1 MDGQLRV
8 SLQAGGLN
16 DCIRRDADL
25 FLKIKRIKT
34 PLLAAEAFPIQKDS
48 DSGGRKHSISA
59 GLSKLILTGRGILPA
74 LPGALP

>member
-1 MDGQLRV
+1 M
-8 SLQAGGLN
+8 N